1 MLALDIYVGGG
12 STAMNGG
19 IVYAGG
25 GTCVQAEA
33 GVEDTPEEMFK
44 YLQLETK
51 GVIKDETLPGP
62 GTPSDDDLL
71 AFSRELGTTMYHPV
85 GSCRMG
91 SDAKAVVDPQLR
103 VNGIKSLR
111 VVDASI
117 MPRLIS
123 GNTNATTIAIAE
135 KAADMILSSA

>member
-51 GVIKDETLPGP
+51 GVIKDETLRRFCDGSPAMIDWLIANGVKFDS
-62 GTPSDDDLL
+62 TFYSKKNVVSTARVFSLPS
-71 AFSRELGTTMYHPV
+71 R
-85 GSCRMG
+85 
-91 SDAKAVVDPQLR
+91 
-103 VNGIKSLR
+103 
-111 VVDASI
+111 
-117 MPRLIS
+117 
-123 GNTNATTIAIAE
+123 
-135 KAADMILSSA
+135 